1 MNRERKYELL
11 LAWCQIC
18 GGMLGIGILLW
29 IPITMPLNFFIQH
42 IILIA
47 GMLTQGFSICCV
59 IMILKKRKNALTFSY
74 INQCFQILK
83 FSVMGFGFHYVSG
96 LSLLIGIELNETI
109 YILEAGS
116 SSWFIQLNSDSV
128 TKEININIMAL
139 LIILLIDYIKKI
151 KRDKDVLSIDID

>member
-1 MNRERKYELL
+1 
-11 LAWCQIC
+11 
-18 GGMLGIGILLW
+18 
-29 IPITMPLNFFIQH
+29 
-42 IILIA
+42 
-47 GMLTQGFSICCV
+47 
-59 IMILKKRKNALTFSY
+59 
-74 INQCFQILK
+74 
-83 FSVMGFGFHYVSG
+83 MGFGFHYVSG